1 MMATVHRQ
9 AAASIDMK
17 LRPITK
23 LMTDQRKRLKKI
35 EKAIADQ
42 DLHLEIFG
50 LHPTLDQIIC
60 QVECPYENLRCKGV
74 RVINTFVFDRAPTLK
89 LTAEGI
95 AADYKLRRDVRCG
108 Q

>member
-1 MMATVHRQ
+1 
-9 AAASIDMK
+9 MK

-23 LMTDQRKRLKKI
+23 LTAEQRRRLTKI
-35 EKAIADQ
+35 SNAISEQ

-60 QVECPYENLRCKGV
+60 QVECPYEGLRFKDV
-74 RVINTFVFDRAPTLK
+74 LLINTFVFNRAPTLK

-95 AADYKLRRDVRCG
+95 AADFKLRRDVRCG